1 MATKHDDTTFEDA
14 LSDVTLD
21 ELREFLE
28 ADIMD
33 VKADPA
39 FKERLRKK
47 LWDLV
52 QAHMPETELSDLIV
66 ELRSVTSGVGTFT
79 ANFDHLSELTGKLAD
94 QVLQSNEKAAA

>member
-1 MATKHDDTTFEDA
+1 MGARASFGTHRWGGGMSTKQDETAENQF
-14 LSDVTLD
+14 SDVTLD

-33 VKADPA
+33 VKIDPA

-52 QAHMPETELSDLIV
+52 QAQSG
-66 ELRSVTSGVGTFT
+66 RSGSHDGEF
-79 ANFDHLSELTGKLAD
+79 
-94 QVLQSNEKAAA
+94 